1 VSQPTGLKRSLSLPL
16 LICYGVG
23 TTVGAG
29 IYVLVGKVTAEAGLY
44 APIAFILASLIAA
57 FSAFSFAELSA
68 RFPVSAGEAV
78 YIHNGLRSKH
88 LALLVGLLVI
98 TAGTVSSAAIAQGFV
113 GYLAEFLILP
123 RWLVVTGLLG
133 LLGII
138 AILGIAESVT
148 VAAVAT
154 VIEVGG
160 LLAVMWG
167 GRGSFSD
174 FASRL
179 PDLLPPLEAAPWFA
193 VLGGAVLAFYAFI
206 GFEDMVNVA
215 EEVKDV
221 RRTMPAAIIATLVIT
236 TLCYVGLIIIAVMVV
251 PVADLAASE
260 APLSLLF
267 ERTTGVSS
275 AAISV
280 IAMIA
285 VVNGALVQII
295 MAARVLYGLA
305 VQGWMPSL
313 FARIHAG
320 RRTPLSATVTVTLV
334 ACCLALWLPLVT
346 LAELT
351 SLVTLVI
358 FALVNLS
365 LIAIRRRQGAATEGL
380 VLPLWVP
387 YCGLLTSAA
396 LAVIAFRQ
404 LI

>member
-1 VSQPTGLKRSLSLPL
+1 MPSPAGLKRSLSLPL

-44 APIAFILASLIAA
+44 APISFILASLIAA
-57 FSAFSFAELSA
+57 FSAFSFAELAA

-78 YIHNGLRSKH
+78 YVHRGLRSKH
-88 LALLVGLLVI
+88 LALAVGLLVV

-113 GYLAEFLILP
+113 GYLAEFFDLP
-123 RWLVVTGLLG
+123 RWLVITGLLA
-133 LLGII
+133 LLGAI
-138 AILGIAESVT
+138 AVLGIAESVM

-154 VIEVGG
+154 IVEVGG

-167 GRGSFSD
+167 GRGALTD

-179 PDLLPPLEAAPWFA
+179 PDLLPPLEAAPWLA
-193 VLGGAVLAFYAFI
+193 ILGGAVLAFYAFI

-221 RRTMPAAIIATLVIT
+221 RRTMPIAIIATLVIT
-236 TLCYVGLIIIAVMVV
+236 TLCYLGLIVIAVLMV
-251 PVADLAASE
+251 PVADLAASD

-267 ERTTGVSS
+267 ERTTGASS
-275 AAISV
+275 AAISA
-280 IAMIA
+280 IAMVA
-285 VVNGALVQII
+285 VVNGAMVQII

-305 VQGWMPSL
+305 SQGWIPPL

-320 RRTPLSATVTVTLV
+320 RRTPLTATVTVTLFS
-334 ACCLALWLPLVT
+334 CGLALGLPLVT

-365 LIAIRRRQGAATEGL
+365 LIALRRQSDAATDGL

-396 LAVIAFRQ
+396 LAVIAFWQ